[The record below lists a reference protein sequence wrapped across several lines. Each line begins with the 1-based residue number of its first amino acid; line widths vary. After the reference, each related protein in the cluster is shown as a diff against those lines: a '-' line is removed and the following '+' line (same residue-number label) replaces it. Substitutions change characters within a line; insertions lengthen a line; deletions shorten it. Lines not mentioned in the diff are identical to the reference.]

1 MEAERLRREQGEAS
15 YHYLECLHRIE
26 ARPSIYK
33 GHTFREFLKETKHG
47 PWERYQRFVETVEA
61 AEEYEERHPS
71 LAKKLRKS
79 LVETMG
85 FEATSQVLN
94 KTDEGKRRDKAF
106 AVLIDEAVSTG
117 RPLTY
122 QSATNILYDKLK
134 IPKEPTKSVR
144 GGKLDSLRKQLLR
157 LREEVATKIKVI
169 LTLQKRL
176 RDAGLDA
183 TLPKTA
189 P

>member
-1 MEAERLRREQGEAS
+1 
-15 YHYLECLHRIE
+15 
-26 ARPSIYK
+26 
-33 GHTFREFLKETKHG
+33 
-47 PWERYQRFVETVEA
+47 
-61 AEEYEERHPS
+61 
-71 LAKKLRKS
+71 
-79 LVETMG
+79 MG